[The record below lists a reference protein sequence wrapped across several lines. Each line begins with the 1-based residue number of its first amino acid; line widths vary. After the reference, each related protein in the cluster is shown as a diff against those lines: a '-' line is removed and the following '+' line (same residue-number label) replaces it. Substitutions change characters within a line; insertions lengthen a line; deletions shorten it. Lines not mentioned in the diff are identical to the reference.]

1 MIILYFLTKQMK
13 VNNSTVLVGLVV
25 VFGHDDLTDE
35 SLFEVDFRIS
45 TSLADLPHLRQDRF
59 LKQKLEIRADN
70 RK

>member
-1 MIILYFLTKQMK
+1 MK

-45 TSLADLPHLRQDRF
+45 TSLADLLHLRQDRF
-59 LKQKLEIRADN
+59 LKQKLEIRANN